1 MQSLQSRNS
10 AFISVVEL
18 LCFFTSAWQALLAL
32 MGRKYLKTC
41 HLTTQIMCKSS
52 FHKRQYWQCCNI
64 LAIVLLPSNTN
75 IFSCL
80 WKQNDDNLFAIR
92 KTSLSTAKI
101 APEKQEK
108 SIQLFVL
115 KLSFSRIF
123 LRKLQMNRT
132 LIVNQNHFLKVEF
145 HGEFNK
151 VLKVPNIG
159 FVCLLSSY
167 RVVII

>member
-1 MQSLQSRNS
+1 MYTHEGRSKATLFVLSVSSLSLSIVSKSEPQFPWNIMQSLQSRNS

-64 LAIVLLPSNTN
+64 LAIARSSTN

-80 WKQNDDNLFAIR
+80 WKQNDDNLFATEDFFINSKNCTR
-92 KTSLSTAKI
+92 KTR
-101 APEKQEK
+101 
-108 SIQLFVL
+108 SI
-115 KLSFSRIF
+115 
-123 LRKLQMNRT
+123 
-132 LIVNQNHFLKVEF
+132 
-145 HGEFNK
+145 
-151 VLKVPNIG
+151 
-159 FVCLLSSY
+159 
-167 RVVII
+167 

>member
-64 LAIVLLPSNTN
+64 LAIALLPSNTN

-101 APEKQEK
+101 APEKQ
-108 SIQLFVL
+108 
-115 KLSFSRIF
+115 
-123 LRKLQMNRT
+123 
-132 LIVNQNHFLKVEF
+132 
-145 HGEFNK
+145 G
-151 VLKVPNIG
+151 
-159 FVCLLSSY
+159 LSSFLLHY
-167 RVVII
+167 PFHDLALENCLNCVEYVKYAKKNRNSQYVNHTK